1 MVEGMMGRKCR
12 EKEGDVEEDISIAM
26 EAMEAIER
34 RSGGGVKIFIYLFS
48 PSTAVSTPLRR
59 SISRIRLSRELFWSR
74 EEGRQ
79 PESGPRGI
87 PSLI

>member
-34 RSGGGVKIFIYLFS
+34 RSGGGGGGSRYLFFYFI
-48 PSTAVSTPLRR
+48 PLR
-59 SISRIRLSRELFWSR
+59 L
-74 EEGRQ
+74 
-79 PESGPRGI
+79 
-87 PSLI
+87 